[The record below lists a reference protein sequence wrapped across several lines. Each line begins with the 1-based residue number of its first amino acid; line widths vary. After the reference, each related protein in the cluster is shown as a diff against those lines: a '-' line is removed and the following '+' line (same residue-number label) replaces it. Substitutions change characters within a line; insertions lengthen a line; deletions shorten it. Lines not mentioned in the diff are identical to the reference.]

1 MSSSSTPEV
10 HASTTLSLKGKT
22 ALITGSASGIGKR
35 IAEVFADAGANVVIA
50 DLKLPDAQATADAI
64 AKAHQGVKTLAVAMN
79 VVDEA
84 AVEAGFAEVDKRL
97 GAIDILVS
105 NAGIQIVAPIEEFKF
120 ADWKK
125 LLAVHLDGGFLT
137 SRAAVR
143 QMIASRRG
151 GSIIFMGSVHSKEAS
166 KLKSPYVTAK
176 HGLEGL
182 AKVIAKEG
190 AAHNIRSNVICPGFV
205 RTPLVEKQI
214 PEQAQEL
221 GISEDAVIRDVM
233 LKDTVDAQFTTVDD
247 VAQVALTFAAFPS
260 NALTGQSLVVSHG
273 WFMQ

>member
-1 MSSSSTPEV
+1 MSQTNNNAGK
-10 HASTTLSLKGKT
+10 ASPTLSLKDKV
-22 ALITGSASGIGKR
+22 ALVTGSASGIGKR
-35 IAEVFADAGANVVIA
+35 IAEVYAQAGANLVIA
-50 DLKLPDAQATADAI
+50 DLNKDSAQQTANEI
-64 AKAHQGVKTLAVAMN
+64 AQTFGVKTMAVAMN
-79 VVDEA
+79 VIDEDAVD
-84 AVEAGFAEVDKRL
+84 AGFEEVKNTL
-97 GAIDILVS
+97 GPVDILVS
-105 NAGIQIVAPIEEFKF
+105 NAGIQIVAPIQDFKF
-120 ADWKK
+120 SDWKK
-125 LLAVHLDGGFLT
+125 LIAVHLDGGFLT

-143 QMIASRRG
+143 QMIAAGRG
-151 GSIIFMGSVHSKEAS
+151 GCIIFMGSVHSKEAS
-166 KLKSPYVTAK
+166 RLKSPYVAAK

-190 AAHNIRSNVICPGFV
+190 ADYGIRSNVICPGFV

-221 GISEDAVIRDVM
+221 GISEQEVIKNVM
-233 LKDTVDAQFTTVDD
+233 LKDTVDGEFTTVDD

>member
-1 MSSSSTPEV
+1 MTTPIV
-10 HASTTLSLKGKT
+10 RASTQLSLKGKT
-22 ALITGSASGIGKR
+22 ALVTGAASGIGKR
-35 IAEVFADAGANVVIA
+35 IAEVFADAGASVVIA
-50 DLKLPDAQATADAI
+50 DLRLADAQATADAI
-64 AKAHQGVKTLAVAMN
+64 AQKGVKTLAVAMD
-79 VVDEA
+79 VTDEA
-84 AVEAGFAEVDKRL
+84 AVDAGFAQVQQQL
-97 GAIDILVS
+97 GAVDIMVS
-105 NAGIQIVAPIEEFKF
+105 NAGIQIVAPIEDFKF
-120 ADWKK
+120 SDWKK
-125 LLAVHLDGGFLT
+125 LIAVHLDGGFLT

-143 QMIASRRG
+143 QMIASGRG

-166 KLKSPYVTAK
+166 KLKSPYVAAK

-190 AAHNIRSNVICPGFV
+190 AAHGIRSNLICPGFV

-221 GISEDAVIRDVM
+221 GISEEEVVRNVM
-233 LKDTVDAQFTTVDD
+233 LKDTVDGQFTTVDD
-247 VAQVALTFAAFPS
+247 VAQAALTFAAWPS